1 MRRTRILEDKRP
13 PQYTDGYI
21 EVYDIMDNAQGDF
34 PERSIK
40 KRSTGPVWFR
50 QMAVFDRT
58 RITFEQSDMEV
69 TRKIRL
75 PLWWEDISSNCVVK
89 VTGGSG
95 QEKVY
100 NAAFVT
106 SKAGFRETELTLIN
120 PEMPYE
126 EVKE

>member
-1 MRRTRILEDKRP
+1 MRRTRILENQRP

-21 EVYDIMDNAQGDF
+21 EVYDIIDKAQGDF
-34 PERSIK
+34 PERAIK
-40 KRSTGPVWFR
+40 KRRIEKVWFR
-50 QMAVFDRT
+50 QMSLYDRT

-75 PLWWEDISSNCVVK
+75 PQWWEGISSNCVVK
-89 VTGGSG
+89 VNGGSG

-106 SKAGFRETELTLIN
+106 SKAGIRETELTLIN

>member
-21 EVYDIMDNAQGDF
+21 EVYDILDKAQDDF

-40 KRSTGPVWFR
+40 KRSIAPVWFR

-75 PLWWEDISSNCVVK
+75 PQWWDGISSNCVVK
-89 VTGGSG
+89 VNGGSG

-106 SKAGFRETELTLIN
+106 SKAGFMETELTLIN

-126 EVKE
+126 EVDE

>member
-1 MRRTRILEDKRP
+1 
-13 PQYTDGYI
+13 
-21 EVYDIMDNAQGDF
+21 
-34 PERSIK
+34 
-40 KRSTGPVWFR
+40 
-50 QMAVFDRT
+50 
-58 RITFEQSDMEV
+58 
-69 TRKIRL
+69 
-75 PLWWEDISSNCVVK
+75 LWWEDISSNCVVK
-89 VTGGSG
+89 VNGGSG